1 MSGRIPMPAKRTLFI
16 LLFLAVPRIGLASV
30 DDPQRAGDPC
40 GDDAKQFC
48 SDVKP
53 GSGRLLSCLQANEPR
68 LSPACHQKLDAEAL
82 AARRILEA
90 FGRACRE
97 DVNQFCAAIDPGG
110 GRVIGCLAQHQL
122 DLTPTCQAEMSRL
135 SEARDR
141 VNGVR
146 RACASDAESLCKG
159 VPQQVGPLLR
169 CLQENEARLSKECST
184 AGLQSAM
191 EAASLV
197 ETVEDMSSKEH
208 IRESLQI
215 LQGLDSVAF
224 SRSQILLQFD
234 SFQSLGGKANG
245 GRMLF
250 NPQFVFGERSQ
261 FALQVKLPVS
271 ALYPYAA
278 GAPSQ
283 FGLGAVTPAFA
294 WNFLGGG
301 GVRQF
306 VAIGLQIQTASS
318 PAIGG
323 PWAVIPSYA
332 IGVALARWLSFTAQ
346 VQWIRSLGAS
356 TSYPELNLLILEPI
370 FAANLPGR
378 TYLALDTRL
387 AWDFVSGTFIPLMK
401 GLAGL
406 YIDRQR
412 SLSVSV
418 WYQAALSQPAADKT
432 YKYEVGTGLA
442 YFFDW

>member
-1 MSGRIPMPAKRTLFI
+1 
-16 LLFLAVPRIGLASV
+16 
-30 DDPQRAGDPC
+30 
-40 GDDAKQFC
+40 
-48 SDVKP
+48 
-53 GSGRLLSCLQANEPR
+53 
-68 LSPACHQKLDAEAL
+68 
-82 AARRILEA
+82 
-90 FGRACRE
+90 
-97 DVNQFCAAIDPGG
+97 
-110 GRVIGCLAQHQL
+110 
-122 DLTPTCQAEMSRL
+122 
-135 SEARDR
+135 
-141 VNGVR
+141 
-146 RACASDAESLCKG
+146 
-159 VPQQVGPLLR
+159 
-169 CLQENEARLSKECST
+169 
-184 AGLQSAM
+184 M

-197 ETVEDMSSKEH
+197 ETVEEMSSKEH

-301 GVRQF
+301 GVRQY
-306 VAIGLQIQTASS
+306 VAIGLQMQTASS

-323 PWAVIPSYA
+323 PWALIPSYA

-346 VQWIRSLGAS
+346 VQWIRSLGTS
-356 TSYPELNLLILEPI
+356 TRYPELNLLILEPI
-370 FAANLPGR
+370 FAASLPGR
-378 TYLALDTRL
+378 SYLALDTRL
-387 AWDFVSGTFIPLMK
+387 AWDFVGGTFIPLMK
-401 GLAGL
+401 GLAGI
-406 YIDRQR
+406 YIDRQK

-418 WYQAALSQPAADKT
+418 WYQAALSQPGADAT
-432 YKYEVGTGLA
+432 YKYEVGSGLA